1 MLSAGVPRP
10 SGTWHPQAW
19 SADPP
24 GMPAAGLPWPPGGA
38 RRLSPGPPA
47 PDPAAAAE
55 AAAPAP
61 ASQAPAA
68 ASLLCS
74 RGPEAATCNHCCLRA
89 AGQRPPAAPHLTH
102 RGHRRPSPALRSR
115 HPPGTQQAL
124 GRPAPARPRS
134 LRLLH
139 LLQLRCSPS
148 LPLPGSVPATLL
160 PAGAWGLPSLPL
172 HLGSVWRALVPDPG
186 PRGSP
191 RCFTCREPRELA
203 GQLGGGGNGSSVQLQ
218 PEVWSGLGDSE
229 SSATMGGDALCQCR
243 D

>member
-10 SGTWHPQAW
+10 SGTWRPQAG

-24 GMPAAGLPWPPGGA
+24 GMPAAGLPRPPGGA
-38 RRLSPGPPA
+38 RQLSPGPPA
-47 PDPAAAAE
+47 PDPAAAAAE

-68 ASLLCS
+68 ASLLCA
-74 RGPEAATCNHCCLRA
+74 RGPEAATCNHRCLCA

-102 RGHRRPSPALRSR
+102 LGHRRPSPALRSW
-115 HPPGTQQAL
+115 HPPGAQQAL

-139 LLQLRCSPS
+139 LLQFRCSPS

-160 PAGAWGLPSLPL
+160 PAAACPPYP
-172 HLGSVWRALVPDPG
+172 SVWAL
-186 PRGSP
+186 S
-191 RCFTCREPRELA
+191 
-203 GQLGGGGNGSSVQLQ
+203 GGRLSLTL
-218 PEVWSGLGDSE
+218 GLGAASAASPVGSQGSLLA
-229 SSATMGGDALCQCR
+229 SSGVGEMGQVCGCSQRCGVAWEIQRAVQPWEGTRPLSVS
-243 D
+243 